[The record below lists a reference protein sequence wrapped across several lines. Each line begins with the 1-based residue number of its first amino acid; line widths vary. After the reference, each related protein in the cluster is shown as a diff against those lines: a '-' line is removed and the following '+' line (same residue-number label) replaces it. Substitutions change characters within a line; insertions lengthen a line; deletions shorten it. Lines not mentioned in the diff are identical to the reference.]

1 MKTIKGNLILKKDTT
16 FNESIKVEGDIC
28 GEFNLKVIGDI
39 YAKNIDV
46 WNIEARDIE
55 AWNIEARDIEAWNIN
70 ADDIKAWNIDAD
82 DIKAWNI
89 DADDI
94 EAWNINADD
103 IKAWNIICEK
113 RIKKSPKS
121 KTICRVFIQNKSKLK
136 IEEKLI

>member
-70 ADDIKAWNIDAD
+70 ADDIKAWNI
-82 DIKAWNI
+82 
-89 DADDI
+89 
-94 EAWNINADD
+94 
-103 IKAWNIICEK
+103 ICEK

-121 KTICRVFIQNKSKLK
+121 KTICRVFVQNKSKLK
-136 IEEKLI
+136 IEEKLK